1 MAWFNGVGYVS
12 WESVW
17 GQWNGITPRDGE
29 AIRRVGVMSR
39 WWGNSTLSTAGAP
52 AGGSFLH
59 SPMWEPHAAG
69 PQQYGVYASRWPV
82 PALNAT
88 LWTVVNRAGKNLS
101 GVQLHIAARQGQGQ
115 GQGQNRSFFYDCYH
129 GVALTPTAVPAPAAG
144 GAGGSGAALSF
155 ELERGG
161 FGCVVELDHNATA
174 DSDPAFTAYL
184 GSMRGT
190 TQRKLASYSDR
201 WVYSQKIMVNAGER
215 TSLAEPRPTPP
226 AGGPLVFVPRG
237 RFWFNVSGVQ
247 IEGRDAL
254 GADVQYVQSR
264 KSTKLARTNQ

>member
-1 MAWFNGVGYVS
+1 M
-12 WESVW
+12 
-17 GQWNGITPRDGE
+17 
-29 AIRRVGVMSR
+29 RRTRGCI
-39 WWGNSTLSTAGAP
+39 
-52 AGGSFLH
+52 
-59 SPMWEPHAAG
+59 
-69 PQQYGVYASRWPV
+69 V
-82 PALNAT
+82 PI
-88 LWTVVNRAGKNLS
+88 V
-101 GVQLHIAARQGQGQ
+101 I
-115 GQGQNRSFFYDCYH
+115 
-129 GVALTPTAVPAPAAG
+129 VALAG
-144 GAGGSGAALSF
+144 LVHASETCSWKDWRKRRALSF

-215 TSLAEPRPTPP
+215 TSLAVPPPTPP
-226 AGGPLVFVPRG
+226 AGGPLIFVPRG